1 MAVNY
6 SNFGG
11 GFVARRGGS
20 YLKRYLTYRSFRA
33 VDNAGKAAAGC
44 FGSTVKLFLYAVGLL
59 FIIGLIGIVIPYVLI
74 AVAVVALIIL
84 IVWLIRRKKKK

>member
-1 MAVNY
+1 MA
-6 SNFGG
+6 
-11 GFVARRGGS
+11 RKGGS

-74 AVAVVALIIL
+74 AVAVVALIVL
-84 IVWLIRRKKKK
+84 IVWLVRRKKKK